1 MTDLLDVNVW
11 LALVDENHV
20 HHATAVAYWQSQ
32 AQDTMAFCRISLLG
46 FLRLATRKGV
56 LGRTLTPEEAWAIVH
71 RYLAEPGVVL
81 LDEPAGIDEVF
92 LRWISEPG
100 FPTNHWTDAYLA
112 AFAIASGCRL
122 VSFDA
127 GFDRYPGL
135 ERLHL
140 PSSG

>member
-20 HHATAVAYWQSQ
+20 HHAAAVDYWQKQ
-32 AQDTMAFCRISLLG
+32 AADTVAFCRISLLG

-56 LGRTLTPEEAWAIVH
+56 LGRTLTPDEAWTIIH

-81 LDEPAGIDEVF
+81 LDEPAGIDEAF
-92 LRWISEPG
+92 ARYTSDPG
-100 FPTNHWTDAYLA
+100 FLPSDWTDAYLA
-112 AFAIASGCRL
+112 GFAVTADCRL

-127 GFDRYPGL
+127 GFVRYPGL

-140 PSSG
+140 TPIG

>member
-11 LALVDENHV
+11 LALADENHV
-20 HHATAVAYWQSQ
+20 HHAAAVDYWQRE
-32 AQDTMAFCRISLLG
+32 AGETVALCRISLLG

-56 LGRTLTPEEAWAIVH
+56 LGRTLTPEEAWSIVH

-81 LDEPAGIDEVF
+81 LDEPTGIDEA
-92 LRWISEPG
+92 LIRYTSDPG
-100 FPTNHWTDAYLA
+100 FLPGDWTDAYLA
-112 AFAIASGCRL
+112 AFAVTAGCRL

-127 GFDRYPGL
+127 GFVRYPGL

-140 PSSG
+140 HAGV